1 MSGDPTAAEFE
12 ALIRPHLDR
21 LYRLAYRLTLTVA
34 DAQDLVQ
41 DVLVKLYPRRDELSS
56 IIDLKPWLSRVLYN
70 QFVQQT
76 RRYRSQ
82 RLRVVMEAE
91 GDPMDSL
98 AGPGEDPA
106 EEVVRSFDIRQVR
119 NALAALSEDHRTVLL
134 MHDAEGYKLEEI
146 QIITGVPLGTIKSRL
161 HRARARLRELVST
174 DGTFSAP
181 LA

>member
-41 DVLVKLYPRRDELSS
+41 DVLLKLYPRRDELSS
-56 IIDLKPWLSRVLYN
+56 INDLNPWLSRVLYN

-82 RLRVVMEAE
+82 RLRIVPEGD
-91 GDPMDSL
+91 GDPMDRL
-98 AGPGEDPA
+98 VGPSEDPA
-106 EEVVRSFDIRQVR
+106 AGALRSFDITAVQV
-119 NALAALSEDHRTVLL
+119 ALGKLSEKHRTVLL
-134 MHDAEGYKLEEI
+134 MHDAEGYKLKEI
-146 QIITGVPLGTIKSRL
+146 QTITGIPVGTVKSRL
-161 HRARARLRELVST
+161 HRARARMRELLNA
-174 DGTFSAP
+174 DGTF
-181 LA
+181 

>member
-1 MSGDPTAAEFE
+1 MSGNPTDAEFE

-41 DVLVKLYPRRDELSS
+41 DVLVKLYPRRDELTS
-56 IIDLKPWLSRVLYN
+56 IDDLKPWLSRVLYN

-82 RLRVVMEAE
+82 RLRVVLGGD

-98 AGPGEDPA
+98 VGPGEDPA
-106 EEVVRSFDIRQVR
+106 EGALRSFDITEVR
-119 NALAALSEDHRTVLL
+119 AALGKLSEEHRTVLL
-134 MHDAEGYKLEEI
+134 MHDAEGYKIEEI
-146 QIITGVPLGTIKSRL
+146 QTITGIPAGTVKSRL
-161 HRARARLRELVST
+161 HRARARLRELLT
-174 DGTFSAP
+174 ADGTFSVPIA
-181 LA
+181 

>member
-12 ALIRPHLDR
+12 TLIRPHLDR

-56 IIDLKPWLSRVLYN
+56 IDDLTPWLSRVLYN

-82 RLRVVMEAE
+82 RFRVVLETD

-106 EEVVRSFDIRQVR
+106 EEALRSFDISEVR
-119 NALAALSEDHRTVLL
+119 SALGRLSEDHRTVLL
-134 MHDAEGYKLEEI
+134 MHDAEGYKLQEI
-146 QIITGVPLGTIKSRL
+146 QIITGISVGTIKSRL
-161 HRARARLRELVST
+161 HRARARLRELLT
-174 DGTFSAP
+174 ADGTFSGPNA
-181 LA
+181 

>member
-1 MSGDPTAAEFE
+1 MTGDPTAAEFE

-21 LYRLAYRLTLTVA
+21 LYRLAYRLTSTTP

-56 IIDLKPWLSRVLYN
+56 INDLTPWLSRVLYN

-82 RLRVVMEAE
+82 GLRVVPESD

-98 AGPGEDPA
+98 AGPAEDPA
-106 EEVVRSFDIRQVR
+106 EVAQRAFDITEVQV
-119 NALAALSEDHRTVLL
+119 ALTKLSEEHRTVLL
-134 MHDAEGYKLEEI
+134 MHDAEGYKLHEI
-146 QIITGVPLGTIKSRL
+146 QTITGTPLGTLKSRL
-161 HRARARLRELVST
+161 HRARARLREVISP

-181 LA
+181 KA

>member
-1 MSGDPTAAEFE
+1 MPRDPTAAEFE
-12 ALIRPHLDR
+12 VLIRPHLDR

-41 DVLVKLYPRRDELSS
+41 DVLTKLYPRRDELSS
-56 IIDLKPWLSRVLYN
+56 INDLSPWLSRVLYN

-82 RLRVVMEAE
+82 RMRVVLEGD

-106 EEVVRSFDIRQVR
+106 DGALRSFDITEVR
-119 NALAALSEDHRTVLL
+119 SALGKLSEEHRTVLL
-134 MHDAEGYKLEEI
+134 MHDAEGYKLKEI
-146 QIITGVPLGTIKSRL
+146 QTITGVPVGTVKSRL
-161 HRARARLRELVST
+161 HRARARLRELLT
-174 DGTFSAP
+174 ADGTFSAP
-181 LA
+181 NA

>member
-1 MSGDPTAAEFE
+1 MTDDPTAAEFE
-12 ALIRPHLDR
+12 TLVRPHLDR
-21 LYRLAYRLTLTVA
+21 LYRLAYRLTLAVP

-56 IIDLKPWLSRVLYN
+56 INDLAPWLSRVLYN

-82 RLRVVMEAE
+82 RLRVIPEAD

-98 AGPGEDPA
+98 EGPGEDPL
-106 EEVVRSFDIRQVR
+106 VGVQRSFDITEVQ
-119 NALAALSEDHRTVLL
+119 AGLAKLSEEHRTVLL
-134 MHDAEGYKLEEI
+134 MHDAEGYKLHEI
-146 QIITGVPLGTIKSRL
+146 QTITGIPLGTLKSRL
-161 HRARARLRELVST
+161 HRARARLREVINP

-181 LA
+181 KA